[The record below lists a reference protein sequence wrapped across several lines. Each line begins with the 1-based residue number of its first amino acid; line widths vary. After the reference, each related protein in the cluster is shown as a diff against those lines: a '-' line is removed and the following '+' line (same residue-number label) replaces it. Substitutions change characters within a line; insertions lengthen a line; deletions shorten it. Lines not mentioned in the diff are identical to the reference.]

1 MTLLGTFQQAGAF
14 EPIDVQL
21 GRLLARRA
29 EDSVPSSRSDLIAL
43 AAARLSAERRRG
55 HACIGLDDL
64 AELPVADDE
73 PRDSFARLTGVPL
86 PSAAEWAAALR
97 GAGALCGSGADATPL
112 VLDGERLY
120 LYRYWAAE
128 RRLAG
133 KLRALLGQPV
143 ATPTPA
149 VEALHARLFP
159 DDPGTVD
166 WQSKAVRMAVARRFG
181 VITGGPGTGKTTTVA
196 RILALLLTDSPHCR
210 IALAAP
216 TGKAAAR
223 LKDAIEGELRRLALP
238 SGLHGRI
245 PTRGQTL
252 HRLLGYR
259 PWEDRFGRN
268 AERPLTEDV
277 IVVDEASMVDLL
289 LMDALFDAVR
299 PDARVILL
307 GDHGQLAS
315 VETGAVLGDLCRL
328 ADAGAKP
335 LDASVVRLRRSWR
348 FEKQP
353 GIGALAAALHEGDPV
368 AAVASLGDARLD
380 EIALHPWPAAGA
392 SALAPVEAEVDAYL
406 AAGSPAEAL
415 DRLGAFRILCATY
428 GGDRGVDAMTALVE
442 DRLRRSGREVD
453 TMHYDRQPVL
463 VTANDYAT
471 ELFNGDV
478 GVVFERDG
486 VKLVYFADG
495 KGGVRHVAPA
505 RLPAHRSAWAMTVHK
520 AQGSEFGRVLL
531 VLPEGDSRVL
541 TRELLYTGVT
551 RARERVDILGRPETI
566 AAACARTTR
575 RRSGFAEALGF
586 EAPGG

>member
-1 MTLLGTFQQAGAF
+1 MTLLAAFQRAGAF

-21 GRLLARRA
+21 GRLLGRRGG
-29 EDSVPSSRSDLIAL
+29 VTSSAARSDLVAL

-55 HACIGLDDL
+55 HACMTLDDL
-64 AELPVADDE
+64 SAPPLPDEERRDDG
-73 PRDSFARLTGVPL
+73 ARLLDVAL
-86 PSAAEWAAALR
+86 PSAAEWRSTLGAASE
-97 GAGALCGSGADATPL
+97 LCGDGTGVTPL
-112 VLDGERLY
+112 VLHGDRVY

-128 RRLAG
+128 RRLARN
-133 KLRALLGQPV
+133 LRALLDRP
-143 ATPTPA
+143 AEIPSPA
-149 VEALHARLFP
+149 VAAMHARIFP
-159 DDPGTVD
+159 AEAGATD
-166 WQSKAVRMAVARRFG
+166 WQAEAARMAVSRRFG

-196 RILALLLTDSPHCR
+196 RILALLLTQSPRCR

-238 SGLHGRI
+238 AELQARV
-245 PTRGQTL
+245 PVRGQTL

-259 PWEDRFGRN
+259 PWEDRFARS
-268 AERPLTEDV
+268 ADQPLTEDV
-277 IVVDEASMVDLL
+277 VVVDEASMVDLL

-315 VETGAVLGDLCRL
+315 VETGAVLGDICRL
-328 ADAGAKP
+328 ADAGREP

-353 GIGALAAALHEGDPV
+353 GIGALAAALHAGDPA
-368 AAVASLGDARLD
+368 AAVGALGGGRYG
-380 EIALHPWPAAGA
+380 EIALHPYPERAD
-392 SALAPVEAEVDAYL
+392 SALAPVEPLLDAFV

-415 DRLGAFRILCATY
+415 ERLGAFRILCATY
-428 GGDRGVDAMTALVE
+428 AGSWGVDAMAALVE
-442 DRLRRSGREVD
+442 ERLRRAGHDVGSR
-453 TMHYDRQPVL
+453 HYDREPIL

-486 VKLVYFADG
+486 VKRVWFPDG

-505 RLPAHRSAWAMTVHK
+505 KLPPHRSAWAMTVHK

-531 VLPEGDSRVL
+531 VLPDADSRVL

-551 RARERVDILGRPETI
+551 RARERVDIVGRPETI

-575 RRSGFAEALGF
+575 RRSGFAEALGL
-586 EAPGG
+586 